1 VPRTST
7 RSLKTGQP
15 QAPKPRVLP
24 PAFRAHMF
32 KPGQTGNPGGF
43 SADIAAVRRLA
54 RENSIEALQQ
64 IVTLMRTAK
73 DERVRLVAAD
83 KVLERAFGKPKEED
97 PRDRPPMD
105 RQRILELLRYAA
117 TLEVP
122 EAEAEVVDVTP
133 GEDKE

>member
-1 VPRTST
+1 LLRCGVSRTSCDFDSAPGQWQT
-7 RSLKTGQP
+7 CSGMKILIAPLKTGQP

-54 RENSIEALQQ
+54 RENSIEAMQQ
-64 IVTLMRTAK
+64 ILTLMRTAK

-83 KVLERAFGKPKEED
+83 KVLERAWGRPKEED
-97 PRDRPPMD
+97 PKDRPPM
-105 RQRILELLRYAA
+105 A
-117 TLEVP
+117 V
-122 EAEAEVVDVTP
+122 
-133 GEDKE
+133 